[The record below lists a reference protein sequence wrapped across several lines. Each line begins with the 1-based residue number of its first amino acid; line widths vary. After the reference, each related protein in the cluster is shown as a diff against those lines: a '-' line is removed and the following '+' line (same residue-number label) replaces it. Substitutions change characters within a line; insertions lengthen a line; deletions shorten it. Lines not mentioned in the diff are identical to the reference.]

1 MRVVHAGY
9 FAVPGS
15 PCRLR
20 FMHFSRSVFNKRI
33 ASSLCTKS
41 TFRSVTGYEYGVVA
55 KWPQFLSDAVEQLL
69 VVATG
74 KVCTTYAAG
83 KQYVSDKGTLL
94 WRVMKHYVSRCMP
107 RAVQYIQRTVADLH
121 CVAILQPA
129 GRLKR

>member
-1 MRVVHAGY
+1 MRVVHVGY

-15 PCRLR
+15 PYRLASIC
-20 FMHFSRSVFNKRI
+20 FSQSVFYKRI
-33 ASSLCTKS
+33 ASAFRAKS
-41 TFRSVTGYEYGVVA
+41 AFRSVTGYEYGVIA
-55 KWPQFLSDAVEQLL
+55 QWPQFLSDAVEQLL

-83 KQYVSDKGTLL
+83 KQHVPDKSALL

-107 RAVQYIQRTVADLH
+107 RAVQYIQRTVAYLY
-121 CVAILQPA
+121 CAAILQPA